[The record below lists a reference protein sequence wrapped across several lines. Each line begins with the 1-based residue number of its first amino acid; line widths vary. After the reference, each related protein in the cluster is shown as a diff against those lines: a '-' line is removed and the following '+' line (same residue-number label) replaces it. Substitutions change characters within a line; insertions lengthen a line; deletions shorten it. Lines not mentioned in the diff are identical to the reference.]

1 MVASRAMPAIWATEQ
16 REESTHR
23 VEVFVQSESS
33 HWVATLS
40 ARQGFEIVRGNAASV
55 DRGASVRIV
64 CAGSDVVTGL
74 TLVSQ
79 LRTSSAVPIAL
90 VLEGL
95 ADTAFAEA
103 RDAAFAQGASE
114 VLRGEEAQ
122 RVADLASF
130 FAGGAEQRQPRHRVR
145 VSATVSRPDGT
156 RVPGLV
162 ESVSR
167 AGLQVRASVPFVAG
181 EARHLM
187 VELAKDS
194 HFGFWGL
201 VRGTAPAGPSSTVAR
216 LRFVGTLPSE
226 RAAIERFLDGLERET
241 RSTDPSDAFQEI
253 RRLDESAVIVAL
265 GAGATPPDWLAGAI
279 PSLTRSERLA
289 LQRADGSIVWR
300 AAALARTRGAALTTV
315 LERFDPVLDDEPRNA
330 RDTVVDVL
338 DRLASAQREF
348 VRLGERELAGE
359 AGDVDLVVE
368 GLQQTTQRLERA
380 VAARLPHLAAAR
392 EMVSGRSDQLRR
404 LERTENTLW
413 GRRPLRE
420 RRNQLLAVL
429 AGLMIGFAVVYTIAS
444 LIASAPGS

>member
-1 MVASRAMPAIWATEQ
+1 MVASRAMPAIWASDQ
-16 REESTHR
+16 REDATHR
-23 VEVFVQSESS
+23 VEVHAQSESS
-33 HWVATLS
+33 HWIATLS
-40 ARQGFEIVRGNAASV
+40 ARQGFEIVRGNAAAIDPNV
-55 DRGASVRIV
+55 GVRIV
-64 CAGSDVVTGL
+64 CAGSDVTTGI
-74 TLVSQ
+74 TLVAQ
-79 LRTSSAVPIAL
+79 FRTASRVPIAL

-95 ADTAFAEA
+95 ADTAFASA

-130 FAGGAEQRQPRHRVR
+130 FAGGGEQRQPRHRVR
-145 VSATVSRPDGT
+145 VSATVLCPDGS

-167 AGLQVRASVPFVAG
+167 AGLQVRAATPFIAG
-181 EARHLM
+181 EPRHLM

-241 RSTDPSDAFQEI
+241 RSTDPADAFQEI
-253 RRLDESAVIVAL
+253 RRLDEAAVIVAL
-265 GAGATPPDWLAGAI
+265 SGDATPPPDWLAGAI

-330 RDTVVDVL
+330 RDVVVDVL
-338 DRLASAQREF
+338 DRLATARREF
-348 VRLGERELAGE
+348 LRLGERELGGE
-359 AGDVDLVVE
+359 PGDVDLVVD
-368 GLQQTTQRLERA
+368 GLQTATQRLERA
-380 VAARLPHLAAAR
+380 VAARLPHLAAAW
-392 EMVSGRSDQLRR
+392 EMVSGRSDQMRR
-404 LERTENTLW
+404 FDRTESTMW
-413 GRRPLRE
+413 RRPLRE

-429 AGLMIGFAVVYTIAS
+429 AGLMVGFALVYTIVS
-444 LIASAPGS
+444 LIASPSGS